1 MNRTPTNKT
10 KGKTSRN
17 EYKESI
23 PFEYNK
29 DIIAPNFDDKSTPSR
44 PSREA
49 SPNLRF
55 MSPTLNSKQRSS
67 NQKNR
72 KNKTKVDDVYTIE
85 DLDSRALAQRELSKK
100 SNLDKV
106 DLEKENASYMERITE
121 QRQNAA
127 NLAMHK
133 TDDNY
138 APSDDFISINANSM
152 KASFKSNKSEDEY
165 LGGNMKLN
173 TPGFYMN
180 EVTSKL
186 STIEKNDDSKKYTD
200 RDMEEIVYTMNDKK
214 SKKMSKPKIEKKNKK
229 ANAKFNN
236 REEKKYKVLESPL
249 RSSYPTVVSP
259 SKDTNKSSNKGEC
272 DKGRQEIVPL
282 MHNPNMLF
290 NDASSIK
297 YSIDNQNMSNFSL
310 PSIAANANKPSFD
323 NLDGMCYDL
332 ISAFVGD
339 RFPQFIFANKKI
351 CNTFLD
357 FQLEINDE
365 VLSAL
370 NDRIDQSTT
379 YSVQS
384 LSYAE
389 NMNPSET
396 MNKLKKKKAIFS
408 LSDNCHD
415 KF

>member
-1 MNRTPTNKT
+1 M
-10 KGKTSRN
+10 
-17 EYKESI
+17 
-23 PFEYNK
+23 
-29 DIIAPNFDDKSTPSR
+29 
-44 PSREA
+44 
-49 SPNLRF
+49 
-55 MSPTLNSKQRSS
+55 
-67 NQKNR
+67 
-72 KNKTKVDDVYTIE
+72 
-85 DLDSRALAQRELSKK
+85 
-100 SNLDKV
+100 
-106 DLEKENASYMERITE
+106 
-121 QRQNAA
+121 
-127 NLAMHK
+127 
-133 TDDNY
+133 
-138 APSDDFISINANSM
+138 
-152 KASFKSNKSEDEY
+152 
-165 LGGNMKLN
+165 N

-180 EVTSKL
+180 EVASKL

-200 RDMEEIVYTMNDKK
+200 REMEEIVYTINDKK
-214 SKKMSKPKIEKKNKK
+214 SKKISKSKIEKKHKK
-229 ANAKFNN
+229 ANANFNN
-236 REEKKYKVLESPL
+236 REEKKYKALESPL
-249 RSSYPTVVSP
+249 RSSYPTVSP
-259 SKDTNKSSNKGEC
+259 SKESNKSENKGEGA
-272 DKGRQEIVPL
+272 KGHQEIVSL
-282 MHNPNMLF
+282 LHNQNMLF

-310 PSIAANANKPSFD
+310 PSIAANANKPTFD

-339 RFPQFIFANKKI
+339 RFPRFIFANKKI

-370 NDRIDQSTT
+370 NDRINQSTT